1 MHTNNGEPCP
11 ECGELFNVRWLDS
24 TSQGDSWEC
33 RECGHEWTIPVLSR
47 AMGPRVVCLVPCPV

>member
-33 RECGHEWTIPVLSR
+33 RECGHEWTIPALSR
-47 AMGPRVVCLVPCPV
+47 ANVA